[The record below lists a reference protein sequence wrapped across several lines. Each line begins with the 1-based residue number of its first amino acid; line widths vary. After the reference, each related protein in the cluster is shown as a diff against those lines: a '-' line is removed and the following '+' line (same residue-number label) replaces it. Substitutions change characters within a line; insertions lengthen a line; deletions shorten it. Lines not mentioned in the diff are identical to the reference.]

1 MAIVDLRTNLADWS
15 TTKKKPSEAN
25 PAPVNFFDAGGVNTS
40 AGATGFTKNFN
51 NENASKFLGIS
62 SNNQSYTY
70 PTTVQSNRLM
80 QPRLSAAFPGPQNF
94 FDDNTSGASGFR
106 LNATDKFQS
115 AFLGINGESYTY
127 PDSVIGVQ
135 GNSIN
140 KVPYLSQ
147 TATFTNPI
155 GTTNTFRY
163 SDNKDRVAT
172 QGNADRT
179 ETIPTNPKR
188 YEERV
193 KSVKEQSSLSP
204 LFAKSTK
211 ENSPSAI
218 TEQYTK
224 FHITDEAY
232 NPTYLA
238 QPYIVRG
245 IQRRGDPNP
254 QRWGFNVNF
263 DDGLVPA
270 GIVAYTERIGADVAR
285 IAQFIAS
292 PKGLLWTAKQVGL
305 QLSNP
310 FTENDTRVFNPIQ
323 LVANVATA
331 PLGIRVQR
339 HGLVG
344 VTARYEEIVT
354 AKDAGA
360 PPGSLY
366 QVPLPNGGP
375 YNRLLALSKEYFSMP
390 SPIGTVGIPSVT
402 LSSPFGGP
410 KSVYGIGF
418 TNISRAVDTRSNSVE
433 RAERYK
439 VSLTDPLPGD
449 QGDYAVF
456 NYRFYNYKY
465 AGQLRA
471 NTNIDSDAND
481 SDSKRNQRAVDGG
494 DFDTENENFSIR
506 VNYDKSINED
516 VDFKSRTP
524 GAGPPGQKPGFNIGD
539 AVDISSDATRRT
551 SYYADA
557 PDVSI
562 ARYLTLTYSAIPKS
576 LATENKTVPN
586 DFRNALEFD
595 DDRSK
600 FIGKNKSDNYYQT
613 NNLETKYGFGAL
625 GQVGEDRTTARG
637 EDSFVQGP
645 TTVANDTNRKRII
658 TAEKFRG
665 DKVTALDVITST
677 NTALTTDAIYPANA
691 NDLIEFYFE
700 DGNQGV
706 HVMPFRATIT
716 GLSDSFSPNWNEIS
730 ILGYPQGASMY
741 SAFSR
746 SVSFSFIVAA
756 LSRSEMIP
764 MWRKLNYLATYTMP
778 DYKDGGS
785 SSSTVRGTA
794 SGPFMRFTLGDLYRN
809 APGFIE
815 SLSYTIPD
823 DTTWD
828 IADDRTSYFKTP
840 KQLPTVVEVSIT
852 YRIVAINDRLPE
864 KMGRAYN
871 LDNRDGSGDWL
882 PDALRTEPA
891 ES

>member
-1 MAIVDLRTNLADWS
+1 
-15 TTKKKPSEAN
+15 
-25 PAPVNFFDAGGVNTS
+25 
-40 AGATGFTKNFN
+40 
-51 NENASKFLGIS
+51 
-62 SNNQSYTY
+62 
-70 PTTVQSNRLM
+70 
-80 QPRLSAAFPGPQNF
+80 
-94 FDDNTSGASGFR
+94 
-106 LNATDKFQS
+106 
-115 AFLGINGESYTY
+115 
-127 PDSVIGVQ
+127 
-135 GNSIN
+135 
-140 KVPYLSQ
+140 
-147 TATFTNPI
+147 
-155 GTTNTFRY
+155 
-163 SDNKDRVAT
+163 
-172 QGNADRT
+172 
-179 ETIPTNPKR
+179 
-188 YEERV
+188 
-193 KSVKEQSSLSP
+193 
-204 LFAKSTK
+204 
-211 ENSPSAI
+211 
-218 TEQYTK
+218 
-224 FHITDEAY
+224 
-232 NPTYLA
+232 
-238 QPYIVRG
+238 
-245 IQRRGDPNP
+245 
-254 QRWGFNVNF
+254 
-263 DDGLVPA
+263 
-270 GIVAYTERIGADVAR
+270 VAR

-339 HGLVG
+339 HGLIG

-354 AKDAGA
+354 SKDAGD
-360 PPGSLY
+360 PPGGSY
-366 QVPLPNGGP
+366 TVPLPNGGP
-375 YNRLLALSKEYFSMP
+375 YNRLLALSKEYFIMP
-390 SPIGTVGIPSVT
+390 SIPGSPVGIVGFPSVT
-402 LSSPFGGP
+402 LSSPFSGP

-418 TNISRAVDTRSNSVE
+418 TDIRRAVDTQRDSTF

-439 VSLTDPLPGD
+439 VSLTATAPSD
-449 QGDYAVF
+449 QGDYAAF
-456 NYRFYNYKY
+456 NYRFYDYRY

-481 SDSKRNQRAVDGG
+481 SGSERNQRAVDGG

-506 VNYDKSINED
+506 INYDKSINDD
-516 VDFKSRTP
+516 VDFSKRTP
-524 GAGPPGQKPGFNIGD
+524 GAGPPGQKPGFDIGD

-576 LATENKTVPN
+576 LATGGKTVPN

-595 DDRSK
+595 DDRSN
-600 FIGKNKSDNYYQT
+600 FIGKKKSDDYYQT

-637 EDSFVQGP
+637 EGSFVQGP
-645 TTVANDTNRKRII
+645 ASVAYDYNRKRII
-658 TAEKFRG
+658 TSKKFRG

-677 NTALTTDAIYPANA
+677 GTTLETDKIYPDGA

-716 GLSDSFSPNWNEIS
+716 GLSDSFSPSWNEIS

-809 APGFIE
+809 A
-815 SLSYTIPD
+815 
-823 DTTWD
+823 
-828 IADDRTSYFKTP
+828 
-840 KQLPTVVEVSIT
+840 
-852 YRIVAINDRLPE
+852 
-864 KMGRAYN
+864 
-871 LDNRDGSGDWL
+871 
-882 PDALRTEPA
+882 
-891 ES
+891 